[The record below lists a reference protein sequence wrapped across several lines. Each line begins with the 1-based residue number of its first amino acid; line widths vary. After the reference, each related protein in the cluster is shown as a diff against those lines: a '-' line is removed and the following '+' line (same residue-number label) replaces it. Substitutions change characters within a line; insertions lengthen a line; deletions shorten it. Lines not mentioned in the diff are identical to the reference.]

1 MLNTSAVT
9 DAIVAVLKTITDLAA
24 AMTLLDATGAP
35 VVRITAF
42 HYLLGQEHR
51 LAEAVY
57 GMPAPSMLVAWEGT
71 KGGNFDG
78 QTIWKHRWGIYY
90 RMGNAAGL
98 AVPVGYEDL
107 WALTCNGSTAV
118 TGAAGPNI
126 RNIQIAAG
134 LDIMDTPSIDHALD
148 EDLVDRFKAVFVI
161 PEIGDN

>member
-9 DAIVAVLKTITDLAA
+9 DAIVTALKTIPDLAA
-24 AMTLLDATGAP
+24 AMTALDATGSP

-51 LAEAVY
+51 LAEAIY

-78 QTIWKHRWGIYY
+78 GTIWKHRFGIYY

-98 AVPVGYEDL
+98 SAPVGYEDL
-107 WALTCNGSTAV
+107 WTLTCDGA
-118 TGAAGPNI
+118 TGAPDGDGHVTGPNI
-126 RNIQIAAG
+126 RNISIA
-134 LDIMDTPSIDHALD
+134 
-148 EDLVDRFKAVFVI
+148 
-161 PEIGDN
+161 